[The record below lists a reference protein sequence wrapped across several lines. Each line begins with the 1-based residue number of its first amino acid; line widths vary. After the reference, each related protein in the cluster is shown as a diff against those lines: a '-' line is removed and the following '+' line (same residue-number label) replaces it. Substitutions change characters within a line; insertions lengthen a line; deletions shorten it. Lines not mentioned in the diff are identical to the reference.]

1 MEIKGEWER
10 NIEENMMAESRR
22 SWLQTWNRLPLAW
35 QHWVI
40 NLVARCRWE
49 TTSVSLTPCAGRTP
63 PSSITSHD
71 LGAVTRFMLL
81 LSCEGQV
88 DFYGCFHTVNLD
100 TLTMH
105 GLFTDAQPRCVLK
118 KYKLK
123 TVWSSPQCLQVTN
136 TAPQSCCGFITRGI
150 NFTFIS
156 PITVLY
162 FLNSQLELLVTFQ
175 IILYKYMK

>member
-1 MEIKGEWER
+1 MREKYWRKHDGGER
-10 NIEENMMAESRR
+10 EELITNMKQAAACMAALSHKSRGSLSLGDHQCKPDTMRWQDPPLLHYISWFR
-22 SWLQTWNRLPLAW
+22 SSYKVYVALKLWGAGWFLRLFSHCKSGHFDHAW
-35 QHWVI
+35 FI
-40 NLVARCRWE
+40 
-49 TTSVSLTPCAGRTP
+49 
-63 PSSITSHD
+63 
-71 LGAVTRFMLL
+71 
-81 LSCEGQV
+81 
-88 DFYGCFHTVNLD
+88 
-100 TLTMH
+100 
-105 GLFTDAQPRCVLK
+105 TDAQPRCVLK

-156 PITVLY
+156 PFTVLY